1 MLIKTQKAKLL
12 VQKVVKKYLPTTVGI
27 DPKHEVKS
35 SRKVTM
41 STGFVPLFAH
51 GTDTVHTN

>member
-12 VQKVVKKYLPTTVGI
+12 VQKVKKYLPTTVGT
-27 DPKHEVKS
+27 DPKHEVKG

-41 STGFVPLFAH
+41 STGFVSLFAH
-51 GTDTVHTN
+51 GTDIVHTN